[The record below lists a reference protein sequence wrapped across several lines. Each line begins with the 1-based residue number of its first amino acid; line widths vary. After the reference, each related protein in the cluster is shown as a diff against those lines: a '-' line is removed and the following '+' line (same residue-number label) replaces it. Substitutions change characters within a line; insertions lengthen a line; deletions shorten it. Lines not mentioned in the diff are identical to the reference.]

1 MKELDQ
7 KILQSHLSSIYKDK
21 NIKQI
26 DVLCSEIRK
35 IFPNSLKKKK
45 YIKIFGMKMIAS

>member
-35 IFPNSLKKKK
+35 IFPNRLKKK